1 MSLVRHRLMLKCK
14 MSTIKGEPT
23 MWAPGKAES
32 KVRLRP
38 PVSKQQLLRHTEF
51 DPEGAEEFLELLR
64 ESRRDPRGRVNLE

>member
-1 MSLVRHRLMLKCK
+1 
-14 MSTIKGEPT
+14 